1 MVSKTKTKSRKKG
14 KQTKGSKKSK
24 TTLRKRSG
32 IKKAGVK
39 RTSSTVARPKKVSS
53 RRKKTTIPTTKIAS
67 PSEQETKI
75 LTEENT
81 ASSDQSIATGGT
93 QEESEPGTSDRVY
106 NEEEVTSPYT
116 SAAGPE
122 GDEEDVK
129 DENSGMQEDV

>member
-24 TTLRKRSG
+24 TTLKKRSG

-53 RRKKTTIPTTKIAS
+53 KRKKTTIPTTKIAS

-81 ASSDQSIATGGT
+81 LSSDQSIVTGGA
-93 QEESEPGTSDRVY
+93 QEESEPGTSDRVHSEH
-106 NEEEVTSPYT
+106 EEEVTSPYT
-116 SAAGPE
+116 SATGPD

-129 DENSGMQEDV
+129 EENSGM